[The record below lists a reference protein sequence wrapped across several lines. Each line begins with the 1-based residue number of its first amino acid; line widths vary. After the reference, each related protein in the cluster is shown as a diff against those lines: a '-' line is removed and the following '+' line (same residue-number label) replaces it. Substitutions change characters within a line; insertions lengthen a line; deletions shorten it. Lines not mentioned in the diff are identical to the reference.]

1 MPLTSFSTFSTF
13 QLFQLQ
19 LSFAFPLFPFLKD
32 NIFWRQDSIYLVPRL
47 NLAHTEYQLHGSR
60 KGIPKR
66 KAYGGLL
73 KNLGDLKSG
82 HVLEQGEIINLGD
95 EFGYISERKTTR
107 DLFLQKHKSHEK
119 RADGKYSKR
128 RCEQCSYRHSDFFIS

>member
-1 MPLTSFSTFSTF
+1 M
-13 QLFQLQ
+13 
-19 LSFAFPLFPFLKD
+19 
-32 NIFWRQDSIYLVPRL
+32 

-119 RADGKYSKR
+119 RADGKYSKANAVP
-128 RCEQCSYRHSDFFIS
+128 QNVVW